1 MIHISD
7 KTHIEISNKMTN
19 NPTFLKWAKYLKR
32 SVAKEAV
39 QVAKKHIKRR
49 ST

>member
-19 NPTFLKWAKYLKR
+19 NPTFLKWAKHLKR
-32 SVAKEAV
+32 SVTKEAV
-39 QVAKKHIKRR
+39 QMANKRVKR
-49 ST
+49 CST